1 MMILWKMGQSQGSR
15 AKIEPCIILKIFLV
29 FLDLSLNILVKIILV
44 KKNECNVCLIFCYFL
59 QMLQF
64 DFTCV
69 QPASSARMS
78 IQNGATTDPYI
89 AWRSALIE
97 NPGTRY
103 GKVDAQFNVL

>member
-1 MMILWKMGQSQGSR
+1 MC
-15 AKIEPCIILKIFLV
+15 E
-29 FLDLSLNILVKIILV
+29 
-44 KKNECNVCLIFCYFL
+44 
-59 QMLQF
+59 
-64 DFTCV
+64 

-89 AWRSALIE
+89 ALRSALIE